1 MPLVVEDNSAFSTQ
15 QSRLAQGD
23 LVMKKAVK
31 IPEGWVKGSLS
42 SFTECFSGG
51 TPSRSNSEFYE
62 GTIPWVKS
70 GEVNNRFI
78 FDTEEKISE
87 SAIRESS
94 AKLVNPNSILV
105 AMYGAT
111 AGKVAILK
119 VLAATNQAVLAM
131 NPVDSNLCSDFL
143 FWVMEHEAVQ
153 LMKKVQGAA
162 QPNLSKNLIGSH
174 KVTIP
179 PLPEQKAIADL
190 LSTWDEAIEK
200 TERLIQVKEK
210 QLRQMSRWLLFG
222 HKRLGNQKNELADG
236 HFFKY
241 PSDWALVKIGKVAK
255 EVSARNGE
263 SEETVLS
270 CSKYDGFVNSLDY
283 FGKQVFSSDT
293 SNYKVVK
300 KEQFGYPSNHV
311 EEGSIGLLEHCEKG
325 IVSPIYVVFEASK
338 EKVHSPYLYKLL
350 KTDIYR
356 HIFQV
361 STSSSVDRRGSLRWS
376 DFSKIKVL
384 IPSLE
389 EQQEISETL
398 SLAQQ
403 EIDLLKQLVDKYKTQ
418 KRGMMQKML
427 TGEWRLKPEI
437 VNQYKEV

>member
-1 MPLVVEDNSAFSTQ
+1 MKVALKNLVEIKSGYSPSTFELMENGSIPYVKVEDMNNCTKYQNA
-15 QSRLAQGD
+15 SREYCEDVDRSVPAGAIIFPKRGAAIMNNKVRITATD
-23 LVMKKAVK
+23 ICMDTNMMAIIPNGK
-31 IPEGWVKGSLS
+31 IQ
-42 SFTECFSGG
+42 
-51 TPSRSNSEFYE
+51 SEFLYYTITYE
-62 GTIPWVKS
+62 KLSRIADTSTIPQI
-70 GEVNNRFI
+70 NNKHI
-78 FDTEEKISE
+78 NPYKI
-87 SAIRESS
+87 
-94 AKLVNPNSILV
+94 
-105 AMYGAT
+105 
-111 AGKVAILK
+111 
-119 VLAATNQAVLAM
+119 
-131 NPVDSNLCSDFL
+131 
-143 FWVMEHEAVQ
+143 Q
-153 LMKKVQGAA
+153 L
-162 QPNLSKNLIGSH
+162 
-174 KVTIP
+174 P
-179 PLPEQKAIADL
+179 PLPEQKAIAAL

-200 TERLIQVKEK
+200 TEQLIQAKER

-222 HKRLGNQKNELADG
+222 HKRLGNQKTELAAG

-241 PSDWALVKIGKVAK
+241 PSDWALVKIGKIAK

-300 KEQFGYPSNHV
+300 KGQFGYPSNHV

-361 STSSSVDRRGSLRWS
+361 STSSSVDRRGSLRWG

-384 IPSLE
+384 VPSLE

-398 SLAQQ
+398 ASAQH
-403 EIDLLKQLVDKYKTQ
+403 EIDLLKQLADKYKTQ
-418 KRGMMQKML
+418 KRGLMQKML
-427 TGEWRLKPEI
+427 TGEWRVKPEI
-437 VNQYKEV
+437 VNQYMEA